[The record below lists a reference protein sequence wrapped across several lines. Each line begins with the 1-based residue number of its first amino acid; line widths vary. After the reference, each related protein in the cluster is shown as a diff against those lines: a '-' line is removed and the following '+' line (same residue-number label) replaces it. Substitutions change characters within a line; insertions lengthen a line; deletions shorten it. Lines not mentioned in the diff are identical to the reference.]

1 MRNDLKTLKMRTALI
16 IFSLMALASCSSSLK
31 LAVPTVFK
39 EQATMFHVS
48 GSRGNKM
55 SFGNYKSSKIKRGMH
70 LTYPGWG
77 RGFFLENLLFNQ
89 IGFQKTEHVQ
99 KEKAQFRYALS
110 DGKNT
115 TEIFGKEREITRS
128 LEYSLLNKNS
138 ILNSFERIQ
147 DHQYIF
153 SAIIKTDVSQGE
165 KTWELIMSNVY
176 DRKKDTSKSLFT
188 YIRPDDD
195 GMAVSGKDTIYIK
208 PLSLKKVESE
218 KRKDAR
224 LLIKM
229 LSGYELSTSDGV
241 IAVIDAID
249 SNIWFYNEL
258 GDADKLLVASIS
270 TALFARKV
278 NDTKW

>member
-1 MRNDLKTLKMRTALI
+1 MRNDHKISTMRNAFI
-16 IFSLMALASCSSSLK
+16 IFSLITLASCSSSLK

-39 EQATMFHVS
+39 EQATMYHVS
-48 GSRGNKM
+48 GSSRNKM

-77 RGFFLENLLFNQ
+77 RGFFLENLLLNE
-89 IGFQKTEHVQ
+89 IGIQKSEHVQ
-99 KEKAQFRYALS
+99 KEKAQFRYSLS

-115 TEIFGKEREITRS
+115 MEIFGKERELTRS
-128 LEYSLLNKNS
+128 LQYKLLNTNS
-138 ILNSFERIQ
+138 IFNSFERIQ

-153 SAIIKTDVSQGE
+153 SAIIKTDILQGE

-188 YIRPDDD
+188 IIRPDDD
-195 GMAVSGKDTIYIK
+195 GMAISGKDTIFIK
-208 PLSLKKVESE
+208 PLSLKKVDSE

-224 LLIKM
+224 LLFKM
-229 LSGYELSTSDGV
+229 LSGYELSTADGV

-258 GDADKLLVASIS
+258 SDADKLLVASIS

>member
-1 MRNDLKTLKMRTALI
+1 MRNNNKFFKMKNIAVLVCL
-16 IFSLMALASCSSSLK
+16 SLLVSCANSLK

-39 EQATMFHVS
+39 EQATMLHVS
-48 GSRGNKM
+48 GARGNTM

-77 RGFFLENLLFNQ
+77 RGFFLENLLLNQ
-89 IGFQKTEHVQ
+89 IGVQKTQHVQ
-99 KEKAQFRYALS
+99 KEKAQFRYSLS

-115 TEIFGKEREITRS
+115 TEVFGKEREITRS
-128 LEYSLLNKNS
+128 IEYSLLNKNS

-153 SAIIKTDVSQGE
+153 SAVIKTGGQQDE
-165 KTWELIMSNVY
+165 KAWELIMSNAY

-188 YIRPDDD
+188 YIRPDDE
-195 GMAVSGKDTIYIK
+195 GMAVYGTDTIFIK
-208 PLSLKKVESE
+208 PLTLKKVESE

-224 LLIKM
+224 LLVKM
-229 LSGYELSTSDGV
+229 LSGYELSTADGV

-249 SNIWFYNEL
+249 RNIWFYNEL
-258 GDADKLLVASIS
+258 SEADKLLVASIS

>member
-1 MRNDLKTLKMRTALI
+1 MRNDLKKINMKNTAILLCFTLLV
-16 IFSLMALASCSSSLK
+16 SCAGPMK

-39 EQATMFHVS
+39 EQATMYHVS

-55 SFGNYKSSKIKRGMH
+55 SFGNYKSSRIKRGMH

-77 RGFFLENLLFNQ
+77 RGFFLENLMLNQ
-89 IGFQKTEHVQ
+89 IGLQKSEHVQ
-99 KEKAQFRYALS
+99 KEKAQFRYSLS

-128 LEYSLLNKNS
+128 LQYKIVNAPS
-138 ILNSFERIQ
+138 IFNSFERIQ

-165 KTWELIMSNVY
+165 KTWELIMSNAY
-176 DRKKDTSKSLFT
+176 DRKTDTSKSLFT
-188 YIRPDDD
+188 YIRPDDE
-195 GMAVSGKDTIYIK
+195 GMAVSGNDTIYIK

-229 LSGYELSTSDGV
+229 LSGYELSTADGV

-258 GDADKLLVASIS
+258 SDADKLLVASVS

>member
-1 MRNDLKTLKMRTALI
+1 MKTI
-16 IFSLMALASCSSSLK
+16 IIVFCLLFFISCANPIK

-39 EQATMFHVS
+39 EQATMYHVS

-55 SFGNYKSSKIKRGMH
+55 SFGNYKSSKIKRGIH

-77 RGFFLENLLFNQ
+77 RGFFLENLLLNQ
-89 IGFQKTEHVQ
+89 IGLQKSEQVQ
-99 KEKAQFRYALS
+99 KEKAQFRYSLS

-115 TEIFGKEREITRS
+115 TEVFGKERELTRS
-128 LEYSLLNKNS
+128 LKYKIVNTPSIFNSL
-138 ILNSFERIQ
+138 ERIQ

-153 SAIIKTDVSQGE
+153 SAIIKTDISQGE

-176 DRKKDTSKSLFT
+176 DRKKDTSNSLFT
-188 YIRPDDD
+188 MIRPDDD
-195 GMAVSGKDTIYIK
+195 GMAISGKDTIYIK

-229 LSGYELSTSDGV
+229 LSGYELSTADGV

-258 GDADKLLVASIS
+258 SDADKLLVASIS